1 MTEAATEFKKGGY
14 SDEDA
19 ATLAKV
25 ASLYQNVADEELS
38 ASDASSVLISQMKA
52 FNIQAQDSTHII
64 DAINEVSNNF
74 AVSSSDIGGGLTAA
88 GAALNTYGNSF
99 EETIGLVTA
108 GTEIFH
114 GKSQQVA
121 RGLNTIASRI
131 STADEALGKYGIT
144 VKDSSGELKSTYDVL
159 AELKPKWD
167 EMTSAEQTALGKTLA
182 GVNQYKILSA
192 VMQNFSTAIDA
203 NNTALNSSGSAT
215 QENAAYMESLQ
226 AKITNLK
233 ATYENIILGDGGI
246 SDFAKKMLDGANSIL
261 QFIDYGNNLQAVLGA
276 IVGVLI
282 TIKAQKVSSMIT
294 TMIQPLKQLAT
305 ILAQNLLKSLPSV
318 ISHLAGYKGN
328 VLAVAAAEETATVAT
343 SGLKLSLDTLTAGI
357 GILTTVISLIVMA
370 SNKAQ
375 QAQEQ
380 AQQQQISN
388 LQTYTET
395 ANTYK
400 DLEEQLNKTS
410 LTQEEFNSIIKNNPE
425 IWGEYKGEVEKTTE
439 SLAEYKK
446 ILDSVAAGKAE
457 DTFRGNIGVFKESV
471 VRSTDLSSRT
481 TGSWL
486 GDAAG
491 EAGTTMAAAGIPL
504 FGKEGLE
511 WGSFDSIDEA
521 IEKLKAHQTA
531 LQKDANAAK
540 ENSAQQQKLNDQAD
554 ATGLII
560 NQLTQQKEQDL
571 EVMKAMVEAYDA
583 APEKLSEYKDIV
595 EQARDA
601 IKDAEP
607 AQESTTKTLA
617 EMAAELGLTE
627 EQFTAFAKSQ
637 KMSTDE
643 AYNWISAAQEQTK
656 NAKNVSD
663 TLSDVNSNLDL
674 ATKAYKEFNENGA
687 VNADTMQKLLSLDYE
702 YLSALIDSNGQIN
715 INSQSLQ
722 KMSELMKNNAVEDL
736 KAAAAKDVLA
746 IATGNTSEMSDLAQ
760 AAIDKMNGKMGDTSA
775 YAMAAAGDLTGFTA
789 AVMQATAASKGEDL
803 NVAALGETK
812 AKEIKA
818 VVNSYFSVAQGIS
831 KISIAQ
837 TTNTKSTSKNTS
849 ATNKNTSAKEKN
861 KERNKELSEEIDKQT
876 KALEK
881 QKQKLEDNIDAW
893 NDQAD
898 EMEKLFSIV
907 ISRIEDR
914 IDELQEKND
923 AYQEKIDAQTGKY
936 EAAKEKEEKALD
948 KKIDAIQK
956 EIDAQESANDAV
968 DEAIELQEK
977 LENLRKAQSTKVKVF
992 KDGQWTWG
1000 TDQAAVDEA
1009 QQELESYN
1017 RKKAQENAIAEL
1029 ERAKELLETQ
1039 KDSLDAKYEALEAN
1053 DKYIKS
1059 LQKAIDKNKSEIELL
1074 EKQKKEVE
1082 EISKWYDRMEEN
1094 SILKKYLKTDQ
1105 IFGVKGLKSS
1115 VIPTLSK
1122 VEQSY
1127 IGIQEAI
1134 KDAESDVESLEKAIS
1149 KLDDLSDSVSGSS
1162 GYISAESV
1170 SKKVNKILG
1179 NTAKNTL
1186 SSAIKSV
1193 LSKLKTGKHASGV
1206 ANVAS
1211 DEVALVGES
1220 PYEEMIIGSKYNTGT
1235 LANLS
1240 KGTGVVNATATNTL
1254 AGILNT
1260 FAKSNFGAS
1269 GGILNN
1275 NNRDLST
1282 VINISNL
1289 NVETDNGEQFVN
1301 YLQDFAM
1308 KMRQESYKNK

>member
-1 MTEAATEFKKGGY
+1 M
-14 SDEDA
+14 
-19 ATLAKV
+19 
-25 ASLYQNVADEELS
+25 
-38 ASDASSVLISQMKA
+38 
-52 FNIQAQDSTHII
+52 
-64 DAINEVSNNF
+64 
-74 AVSSSDIGGGLTAA
+74 TAA

-215 QENAAYMESLQ
+215 RENAAYMESLQ

-246 SDFAKKMLDGANSIL
+246 SDFAKKMLDSANSIL
-261 QFIDYGNNLQAVLGA
+261 KFIDYGNNLQAVLGA

-318 ISHLAGYKGN
+318 VSHLAGYKGN

-357 GILTTVISLIVMA
+357 GIITTVISLIVMA
-370 SNKAQ
+370 SNKAK

-395 ANTYK
+395 ADKYK
-400 DLEEQLNKTS
+400 DLEQQLNKTS

-425 IWGEYKGEVEKTTE
+425 IWGEYRGEVEKTSE
-439 SLAEYKK
+439 SINKYKK
-446 ILDSVAAGKAE
+446 ILESVAAGKAE
-457 DTFRGNIGVFKESV
+457 ETFISNIGAFKKSV
-471 VRSTDLSSRT
+471 GRYTDLPSLAGST
-481 TGSWL
+481 QFSTGVSYL
-486 GDAAG
+486 KDAAK
-491 EAGTTMAAAGIPL
+491 AGGTSLGKAGISQ
-504 FGKEGLE
+504 FGAGAQE
-511 WGSFDSIDEA
+511 WAEVGSIDEA
-521 IEKLKAHQTA
+521 IEKLKAHQEA
-531 LQKDANAAK
+531 LQKDANAAD
-540 ENSAQQQKLNDQAD
+540 ENSVQQQRLNDQAD

-560 NQLTQQKEQDL
+560 GQLTQQKEQDL
-571 EVMKAMVEAYDA
+571 EVMKAMVAAYDA
-583 APEKLSEYKDIV
+583 APEKLSQYKDIV

-601 IKDAEP
+601 IKDSEP
-607 AQESTTKTLA
+607 AQKETTKTVA

-627 EQFTAFAKSQ
+627 KQLTDFAKSQ

-643 AYNWISAAQEQTK
+643 AYNWISAAQKSTK
-656 NAKNVSD
+656 NAKSMAD
-663 TLSDVNSNLDL
+663 TLSDLNSDLDL
-674 ATKAYKEFNENGA
+674 ATKAYKEYNENGA
-687 VNADTMQKLLSLDYE
+687 VNADTLQKLLSLEPE

-722 KMSELMKNNAVEDL
+722 DMAKLMKNAAIADL
-736 KAAAAKDVLA
+736 QDAAAKDVLA
-746 IATGNTSEMSDLAQ
+746 IATGKTTELSGLAQ
-760 AAIDKMNGKMGDTSA
+760 GAIDGMNGKIGDTSK
-775 YAMAAAGDLTGFTA
+775 YAQVAAGDMAGFTA
-789 AVMQATAASKGEDL
+789 SIYAAASASQGKKLD
-803 NVAALGETK
+803 VASLTDDQQK
-812 AKEIKA
+812 QIKA
-818 VVNSYFSVAQGIS
+818 VVNSYYSTAQAFS
-831 KISIAQ
+831 KISIAT
-837 TTNTKSTSKNTS
+837 TTNTKATHRNTY
-849 ATNKNTSAKEKN
+849 ATNKNTTAKERNRK
-861 KERNKELSEEIDKQT
+861 KNKELSEEIDRQT
-876 KALEK
+876 KRLEK
-881 QKQKLEDNIDAW
+881 QKDKLQDNIDAW
-893 NDQAD
+893 NDQAE

-907 ISRIEDR
+907 IDRIEEK
-914 IDELQEKND
+914 IDKLQEKND
-923 AYQEKIDAQTGKY
+923 KYQEKIDARTEKF
-936 EAAKEKEEKALD
+936 EKAKEKEEKALD
-948 KKIDAIQK
+948 KKIDAIDK
-956 EIDAQESANDAV
+956 EIAAQQEANDAV
-968 DEAIELQEK
+968 DDAIELQEK
-977 LENLRKAQSTKVKVF
+977 LNNLRKAQSTKVKVF

-1009 QQELESYN
+1009 QKELDEYN
-1017 RKKAQENAIAEL
+1017 RAKAQENAIAEL

-1039 KDSLDAKYEALEAN
+1039 KDSLDAKYEALIAN
-1053 DKYIKS
+1053 DKLINKWQS
-1059 LQKAIDKNKSEIELL
+1059 IIDKNNEEIALL

-1082 EISKWYDRMEEN
+1082 DISKMYERMEEN
-1094 SILKKYLKTDQ
+1094 AILKKYLDTDK
-1105 IFGVKGLKSS
+1105 IFGTKGLKHS
-1115 VIPTLSK
+1115 VIPTLQK
-1122 VEQSY
+1122 VENEY
-1127 IGIQEAI
+1127 INIQDYI
-1134 KDAESDVESLEKAIS
+1134 KDAEEEVKRFEKAIS
-1149 KLDDLSDSVSGSS
+1149 GLNDLSSQVGGSEGSISG
-1162 GYISAESV
+1162 GWVQRQIDKWLNKINPKRK
-1170 SKKVNKILG
+1170 SKKK
-1179 NTAKNTL
+1179 K
-1186 SSAIKSV
+1186 K
-1193 LSKLKTGKHASGV
+1193 KKKHASGV
-1206 ANVAS
+1206 ANIAN
-1211 DEVALVGES
+1211 DEIALVGES

-1235 LANLS
+1235 VAQLS
-1240 KGTGVVNATATNTL
+1240 KGSGVVNAAATNTL

-1260 FAKSNFGAS
+1260 FAKSNFGA
-1269 GGILNN
+1269 GNGVLNN
-1275 NNRDLST
+1275 NSRDLST
-1282 VINISNL
+1282 IINISNL
-1289 NVETDNGEQFVN
+1289 NVETQNGEQFVN

>member
-1 MTEAATEFKKGGY
+1 M
-14 SDEDA
+14 
-19 ATLAKV
+19 
-25 ASLYQNVADEELS
+25 
-38 ASDASSVLISQMKA
+38 
-52 FNIQAQDSTHII
+52 
-64 DAINEVSNNF
+64 
-74 AVSSSDIGGGLTAA
+74 TAA

-215 QENAAYMESLQ
+215 RENAAYMESLQ

-246 SDFAKKMLDGANSIL
+246 SDFAKKMLDSANSIL
-261 QFIDYGNNLQAVLGA
+261 KFIDYGNNLQAVLGA

-318 ISHLAGYKGN
+318 VSHLAGYKGN

-357 GILTTVISLIVMA
+357 GIITTVISLIVMA
-370 SNKAQ
+370 SNKAK

-395 ANTYK
+395 ADKYK
-400 DLEEQLNKTS
+400 DLEQQLNKTS

-425 IWGEYKGEVEKTTE
+425 IWGGYRGEVEKTSE
-439 SLAEYKK
+439 SINKYKK
-446 ILDSVAAGKAE
+446 ILESVAAGKAE
-457 DTFRGNIGVFKESV
+457 ETFISNIGAFKKSV
-471 VRSTDLSSRT
+471 GRYTDLPSLAGST
-481 TGSWL
+481 QFSTGVSYL
-486 GDAAG
+486 KDAAK
-491 EAGTTMAAAGIPL
+491 AGGTSLGKAGISQ
-504 FGKEGLE
+504 FGAGAQE
-511 WGSFDSIDEA
+511 WAEVGSIDEA
-521 IEKLKAHQTA
+521 IEKLKAHQEA
-531 LQKDANAAK
+531 LQKDANAAD
-540 ENSAQQQKLNDQAD
+540 ENSVQQQRLNDQAD

-560 NQLTQQKEQDL
+560 GQLTQQKEQDL
-571 EVMKAMVEAYDA
+571 EVMKAMVAAYDA
-583 APEKLSEYKDIV
+583 APEKLSQYKDIV

-601 IKDAEP
+601 IKDSEP
-607 AQESTTKTLA
+607 AQKETTKTVA

-627 EQFTAFAKSQ
+627 KQLTDFAKSQ

-643 AYNWISAAQEQTK
+643 AYNWISAAQKSTK
-656 NAKNVSD
+656 NAKSMAD
-663 TLSDVNSNLDL
+663 TLSDLNSDLDL
-674 ATKAYKEFNENGA
+674 ATKAYKEYNENGA
-687 VNADTMQKLLSLDYE
+687 VNADTLQKLLSLEPE

-722 KMSELMKNNAVEDL
+722 DMAKLMKNAAIADL
-736 KAAAAKDVLA
+736 QDAAAKDVLA
-746 IATGNTSEMSDLAQ
+746 IATGKTTELSGLAQ
-760 AAIDKMNGKMGDTSA
+760 GAIDGMNGKIGDTSK
-775 YAMAAAGDLTGFTA
+775 YAQVAAGDMAGFTA
-789 AVMQATAASKGEDL
+789 SIYAAASASQGKKLD
-803 NVAALGETK
+803 VASLTDDQQK
-812 AKEIKA
+812 QIKA
-818 VVNSYFSVAQGIS
+818 VVNSYYSTAQAFS
-831 KISIAQ
+831 KISIAT
-837 TTNTKSTSKNTS
+837 TTNTKATHRNTS
-849 ATNKNTSAKEKN
+849 ATNKNTTAKERNRK
-861 KERNKELSEEIDKQT
+861 KNKELSEEIDRQT
-876 KALEK
+876 KKLEK
-881 QKQKLEDNIDAW
+881 QKDKLQDNIDAW
-893 NDQAD
+893 NDQAE

-907 ISRIEDR
+907 IDRIEEK
-914 IDELQEKND
+914 IDKLQEKND
-923 AYQEKIDAQTGKY
+923 KYQEKIDARTEKF
-936 EAAKEKEEKALD
+936 EKAKEKEEKAID
-948 KKIDAIQK
+948 KKIDAIDK
-956 EIDAQESANDAV
+956 EIAAQQEANDAV
-968 DEAIELQEK
+968 DDAIELQEK

-1009 QQELESYN
+1009 QKELDEYN
-1017 RKKAQENAIAEL
+1017 RAKAQENAIAEL

-1039 KDSLDAKYEALEAN
+1039 KDSLDAKYEALIAN
-1053 DKYIKS
+1053 DKLINKWQS
-1059 LQKAIDKNKSEIELL
+1059 IIDKNNEEIALL

-1082 EISKWYDRMEEN
+1082 DISKMYERMEEN
-1094 SILKKYLKTDQ
+1094 AILKKYLDTDK
-1105 IFGVKGLKSS
+1105 IFGTKGLKHS
-1115 VIPTLSK
+1115 VIPTLQK
-1122 VEQSY
+1122 VENEY
-1127 IGIQEAI
+1127 INIQDYI
-1134 KDAESDVESLEKAIS
+1134 KDAEEEVKRFEKAIS
-1149 KLDDLSDSVSGSS
+1149 GLNDLSSQVGNSEGSISG
-1162 GYISAESV
+1162 GWVQRQIDKWLNKINPKRK
-1170 SKKVNKILG
+1170 SKKK
-1179 NTAKNTL
+1179 K
-1186 SSAIKSV
+1186 K
-1193 LSKLKTGKHASGV
+1193 KKKHASGV
-1206 ANVAS
+1206 ANIAN
-1211 DEVALVGES
+1211 DEIALVGES

-1235 LANLS
+1235 VAQLS
-1240 KGTGVVNATATNTL
+1240 KGSGVVNAAATNTL

-1260 FAKSNFGAS
+1260 FAKSNFGA
-1269 GGILNN
+1269 GNGVLNN
-1275 NNRDLST
+1275 NSRDLST
-1282 VINISNL
+1282 IINISNL
-1289 NVETDNGEQFVN
+1289 NVETQNGEQFVN

>member
-1 MTEAATEFKKGGY
+1 
-14 SDEDA
+14 
-19 ATLAKV
+19 
-25 ASLYQNVADEELS
+25 
-38 ASDASSVLISQMKA
+38 
-52 FNIQAQDSTHII
+52 
-64 DAINEVSNNF
+64 
-74 AVSSSDIGGGLTAA
+74 
-88 GAALNTYGNSF
+88 
-99 EETIGLVTA
+99 
-108 GTEIFH
+108 
-114 GKSQQVA
+114 
-121 RGLNTIASRI
+121 
-131 STADEALGKYGIT
+131 
-144 VKDSSGELKSTYDVL
+144 
-159 AELKPKWD
+159 
-167 EMTSAEQTALGKTLA
+167 MTSAEQTALGKTLA

-318 ISHLAGYKGN
+318 VSRLAGYKGN

-395 ANTYK
+395 ADKYK
-400 DLEEQLNKTS
+400 DLEQQLNKTS

-425 IWGEYKGEVEKTTE
+425 IWGEYRGEVEKTSE
-439 SLAEYKK
+439 SINKYKK
-446 ILDSVAAGKAE
+446 ILESVASGKAE
-457 DTFRGNIGVFKESV
+457 ETFISNIGAFKESV
-471 VRSTDLSSRT
+471 GRSTDLPSLAGST
-481 TGSWL
+481 PFSTGISYL
-486 GDAAG
+486 KDAAK
-491 EAGTTMAAAGIPL
+491 AGGTSLGKAGISL
-504 FGKEGLE
+504 FGAGAQE
-511 WGSFDSIDEA
+511 WSEVGSIDEA
-521 IEKLKAHQTA
+521 IEKLKAHQQA
-531 LQKDANAAK
+531 LQDDANAADK
-540 ENSAQQQKLNDQAD
+540 NSVEQQKLNDQAD

-560 NQLTQQKEQDL
+560 GQLTQQKEQDL
-571 EVMKAMVEAYDA
+571 EVMKAMVAAYDA
-583 APEKLSEYKDIV
+583 APEKLSQYKDIV
-595 EQARDA
+595 EQARKA
-601 IKDAEP
+601 IEDAEP
-607 AQESTTKTLA
+607 AQKETTKTVA

-627 EQFTAFAKSQ
+627 EQFTDFAKSQ

-643 AYNWISAAQEQTK
+643 AYDWISAAQESTK
-656 NAKNVSD
+656 NAKSMAD
-663 TLSDVNSNLDL
+663 TLSDLNSDLDL
-674 ATKAYKEFNENGA
+674 ATKAYKEYNENGA
-687 VNADTMQKLLSLDYE
+687 VNADTLQKLLSLEPE

-722 KMSELMKNNAVEDL
+722 TMSELMKNSAIEDL
-736 KAAAAKDVLA
+736 RAAAAKDVLA
-746 IATGNTSEMSDLAQ
+746 IATGKMDEISGLAQ
-760 AAIDKMNGKMGDTSA
+760 GAIDGMNGKISDTSA
-775 YAMAAAGDLTGFTA
+775 YAQVAAGDMAGFTA
-789 AVMQATAASKGEDL
+789 SILAAASASQGKKLD
-803 NVAALGETK
+803 VAALTDDEQK
-812 AKEIKA
+812 QIKA
-818 VVNSYFSVAQGIS
+818 TVNSYFSVAQSFS
-831 KISIAQ
+831 KISIAS
-837 TTNTKSTSKNTS
+837 TTNTKATNKNTS

-861 KERNKELSEEIDKQT
+861 KQKNKELSEDIDKQT

-923 AYQEKIDAQTGKY
+923 AYQEKIDAQTEKY
-936 EAAKEKEEKALD
+936 EKAKEKEEKALD

-977 LENLRKAQSTKVKVF
+977 LESLRKAQSTKVKVF

-1039 KDSLDAKYEALEAN
+1039 KDALDAKYEALEAN
-1053 DKYIKS
+1053 DKYIQS

-1115 VIPTLSK
+1115 VLPALSK

-1134 KDAESDVESLEKAIS
+1134 KDAESDVKSLEKAIS
-1149 KLDDLSDSVSGSS
+1149 KLDDLSDSVSSSS
-1162 GYISAESV
+1162 GYISQESI
-1170 SKKVNKILG
+1170 SQKVNKILG

-1186 SSAIKSV
+1186 SGAIKGI
-1193 LSKLKTGKHASGV
+1193 LSKLKISKHASGV

-1220 PYEEMIIGSKYNTGT
+1220 PYEEMIIGSKYNTGA

>member
-1 MTEAATEFKKGGY
+1 M
-14 SDEDA
+14 
-19 ATLAKV
+19 
-25 ASLYQNVADEELS
+25 
-38 ASDASSVLISQMKA
+38 
-52 FNIQAQDSTHII
+52 
-64 DAINEVSNNF
+64 
-74 AVSSSDIGGGLTAA
+74 TAA

-203 NNTALNSSGSAT
+203 NNTALNSSGSAA

-261 QFIDYGNNLQAVLGA
+261 KFIDYGNNLQAVLAA

-318 ISHLAGYKGN
+318 VSHLAGYKGN

-357 GILTTVISLIVMA
+357 GIITTVISLIVMA
-370 SNKAQ
+370 SNKAK

-395 ANTYK
+395 ADKYK
-400 DLEEQLNKTS
+400 DLEQQLNKTS

-425 IWGEYKGEVEKTTE
+425 IWGEYRGEVEKTSE
-439 SLAEYKK
+439 SINKYKK
-446 ILDSVAAGKAE
+446 ILESVAAGKAE
-457 DTFRGNIGVFKESV
+457 ETFISNIGAFKESV
-471 VRSTDLSSRT
+471 GRSTDLPSLAGST
-481 TGSWL
+481 QFSTGVSYL
-486 GDAAG
+486 KDAAK
-491 EAGTTMAAAGIPL
+491 AGGTSLGKAGISQ
-504 FGKEGLE
+504 FGAGAQE
-511 WGSFDSIDEA
+511 WAEVGSIDEA
-521 IEKLKAHQTA
+521 IEKLKAHQEA
-531 LQKDANAAK
+531 LQKDANAAD
-540 ENSAQQQKLNDQAD
+540 ENSVQQQRLNDQAN

-560 NQLTQQKEQDL
+560 GQLTQQKEQDL
-571 EVMKAMVEAYDA
+571 EVMKAMVAAYDA
-583 APEKLSEYKDIV
+583 APEKLSQYKDIV

-601 IKDAEP
+601 IKDSEP
-607 AQESTTKTLA
+607 AQKETTKTVA

-627 EQFTAFAKSQ
+627 KQLTDFAKSQ

-643 AYNWISAAQEQTK
+643 AYNWISAAQKSTK
-656 NAKNVSD
+656 NAKSMAD
-663 TLSDVNSNLDL
+663 TLSDLNSDLDL
-674 ATKAYKEFNENGA
+674 ATKAYKEYNENGA
-687 VNADTMQKLLSLDYE
+687 VNADTLQKLLSLEPE

-722 KMSELMKNNAVEDL
+722 DMAKLMKNAAIADL
-736 KAAAAKDVLA
+736 QDAAAKDVLA
-746 IATGNTSEMSDLAQ
+746 IATGKTTELSGLAQ
-760 AAIDKMNGKMGDTSA
+760 GAIDGMNGKIGDTSK
-775 YAMAAAGDLTGFTA
+775 YAQVAAGDMAGFTA
-789 AVMQATAASKGEDL
+789 SIYAAASASQGKKLD
-803 NVAALGETK
+803 VASLTDDQQK
-812 AKEIKA
+812 QIKA
-818 VVNSYFSVAQGIS
+818 VVNSYYSTAQAFS
-831 KISIAQ
+831 KISIAT
-837 TTNTKSTSKNTS
+837 TTNTKATHRNTS
-849 ATNKNTSAKEKN
+849 ATNKNTTAKERNRK
-861 KERNKELSEEIDKQT
+861 KNKELSDEIDRQT
-876 KALEK
+876 KRLEK
-881 QKQKLEDNIDAW
+881 QKDKLQDNIDAW
-893 NDQAD
+893 NDQAE

-907 ISRIEDR
+907 IDRIEEK
-914 IDELQEKND
+914 IDKLQEKND
-923 AYQEKIDAQTGKY
+923 KYQEKIDARTEKF
-936 EAAKEKEEKALD
+936 EKAKEKEEKALD
-948 KKIDAIQK
+948 KKIDAIDK
-956 EIDAQESANDAV
+956 EIAAQQEANDAV
-968 DEAIELQEK
+968 DDAIELQEK

-1009 QQELESYN
+1009 QKELDEYN
-1017 RKKAQENAIAEL
+1017 RAKAQENAIAEL

-1039 KDSLDAKYEALEAN
+1039 KDSLDAKYEALIAN
-1053 DKYIKS
+1053 DKLINKWQS
-1059 LQKAIDKNKSEIELL
+1059 IIDKNNEEIALL

-1082 EISKWYDRMEEN
+1082 DISKMYERMEEN
-1094 SILKKYLKTDQ
+1094 AILKKYLDTDK
-1105 IFGVKGLKSS
+1105 IFGTKGLKHS
-1115 VIPTLSK
+1115 VIPTLQK
-1122 VEQSY
+1122 VENEY
-1127 IGIQEAI
+1127 INIQDYI
-1134 KDAESDVESLEKAIS
+1134 KDAEEEVKRFEKAIS
-1149 KLDDLSDSVSGSS
+1149 GLNDLSSQVGNSEGSISG
-1162 GYISAESV
+1162 GWVQRQIDKWLNKINPKRK
-1170 SKKVNKILG
+1170 SKKK
-1179 NTAKNTL
+1179 K
-1186 SSAIKSV
+1186 K
-1193 LSKLKTGKHASGV
+1193 KKKHASGV
-1206 ANVAS
+1206 ANIAN
-1211 DEVALVGES
+1211 DEIALVGES

-1235 LANLS
+1235 VAQLS
-1240 KGTGVVNATATNTL
+1240 KGSGVVNAAATNTL

-1260 FAKSNFGAS
+1260 FAKSNFGA
-1269 GGILNN
+1269 GNGVLNN
-1275 NNRDLST
+1275 NSRDLST
-1282 VINISNL
+1282 IINISNL
-1289 NVETDNGEQFVN
+1289 NVETQNGEQFVN